1 MNYIYDILLN
11 YSSLPY
17 EFFEWNSSD
26 TITHIRK
33 IPLIR
38 VSADTLIDIRD
49 YEVKFDNSFL
59 ESIKRK
65 TEVFNRKNIR
75 IIEEACLFSDGI
87 NVIAIMIKNNHLL
100 KSKLLLDEEEEV
112 LAISERLKEQEIKYT
127 KIKKNNNSEYK
138 TRKQMEIL
146 QKLRKQ
152 LNKLFYEKNHDTLK
166 YIYYECFNEK
176 EENINLIRKKFYFI
190 LDGHN
195 ESVIE
200 HLKNILKILE
210 IKH

>member
-176 EENINLIRKKFYFI
+176 EENINLIRKKFYSI

>member
-33 IPLIR
+33 TPIIR

-59 ESIKRK
+59 EFIRRK

-87 NVIAIMIKNNHLL
+87 NVIAVMIKNNHLF
-100 KSKLLLDEEEEV
+100 KSKLLLEEEEEV
-112 LAISERLKEQEIKYT
+112 LAISQRLKEQEIKYT
-127 KIKKNNNSEYK
+127 KIKKVNNLAYK

-152 LNKLFYEKNHDTLK
+152 LNKLYCEKNYDTLK

-176 EENINLIRKKFYFI
+176 EENINLIRNKFYSI
-190 LDGHN
+190 LDGQN
-195 ESVIE
+195 ELVID

>member
-17 EFFEWNSSD
+17 EFFEWNTSD

-65 TEVFNRKNIR
+65 TEIFNRKNIR
-75 IIEEACLFSDGI
+75 VIEESCLFSDGV
-87 NVIAIMIKNNHLL
+87 NVIAIMIKNNYLL
-100 KSKLLLDEEEEV
+100 KSKLLLEEEEEV
-112 LAISERLKEQEIKYT
+112 VAISERLKEQEIKYT
-127 KIKKNNNSEYK
+127 KTKKINNLDYK
-138 TRKQMEIL
+138 TRKQVENL

-152 LNKLFYEKNHDTLK
+152 LNKLFCEKNYDTLK

-176 EENINLIRKKFYFI
+176 EDNINLIRKKFYSI
-190 LDGHN
+190 LDEPN
-195 ESVIE
+195 ELITE
-200 HLKNILKILE
+200 QLKNILKILE